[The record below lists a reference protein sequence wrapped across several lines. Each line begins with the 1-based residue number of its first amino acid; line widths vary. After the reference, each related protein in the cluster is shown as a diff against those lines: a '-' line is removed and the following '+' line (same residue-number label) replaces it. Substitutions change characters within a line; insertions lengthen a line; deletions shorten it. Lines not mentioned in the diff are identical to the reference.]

1 MISAKYDEKLTRTD
15 EGPHQRLL
23 VALREQ
29 KLGNMLDFRKL
40 QPAIFS
46 SMEDPWMHSSG

>member
-1 MISAKYDEKLTRTD
+1 MMRHDQVQAKV
-15 EGPHQRLL
+15 PHQGSL

-29 KLGNMLDFRKL
+29 KPGDMLDFRKL

-46 SMEDPWMHSSG
+46 SMEKPWMHSSGQ